1 MKTLRVTL
9 ADIIGP
15 TGTPNSTATVHA
27 RYVDTTGRG
36 RDVHLTDGT
45 IVVPV
50 RRVATMGHIDPEV
63 FDFDV
68 YANDA
73 APVREVDYGHLV
85 EVSWTVVAPTG
96 AKSSGVKRVQITD
109 SMASVVQLGLLATP
123 TPVPPYTGGYALAPD
138 LAAEVAT
145 RAAADAAL
153 DGRVDALEVAPPAHT
168 HPLADVTDAGTA
180 AAADVGDF
188 ATAAQGALAD
198 SAVQPAALT
207 SKAGNSPAQP
217 KWVST
222 FQPSHGW
229 AAASGSTP
237 TLTED
242 AVTYLYGTQSLKVDN
257 GEIVKSGLSIDLTG
271 KFLVIR
277 LRRNS
282 LPSGSTIRVRA
293 GNTELS
299 TYKEWSVTGP
309 ASNGD
314 WFTLHLAWST
324 GYAVGSPNRANIQ
337 TIRVGI
343 VGGLGSI
350 NLQAIGVR
358 ENTSPRGVVSFVFDD
373 GYASQAVAGP
383 ILGQRGV
390 AGTLYQIPH
399 TDNAEMTNPAKYMT
413 VEQIRNLRDFHG
425 WDIQAHNWGQV
436 VGYTPDALRAQ
447 MDSTLIWF
455 RDNGL
460 GTPRHYAYPGGQVD
474 ATAMSVMSEFFLSAR
489 STHGG
494 VETVPP
500 ANPYRLQSPA
510 YPFWDSNLAA
520 MKTRIDEAVADN
532 LWVIITLHKIV
543 SGVPAD
549 SLECSESALAEIA
562 DYAVASG
569 ADIRT
574 ISGVLGGDAVAPRR
588 NDELRG
594 TGMPNGVVT
603 AVVGTYYT
611 DTAGTNGAWRWLKK
625 SGTGNTGWDVVVG
638 DTGWRR
644 FSTLLNGWTG
654 ALDVRR
660 IGSAVNLRTGYP
672 GMDGSAATTST
683 PINPSV
689 TIGSGFAPPSGIAEY
704 RLLWFKQSGA
714 VVGSGYFY
722 WNGGSGQITLP
733 SFGTVNDKFSLFT
746 GTSYITNDAWP
757 TTLPGTAV

>member
-1 MKTLRVTL
+1 SRMKTLRVTL

-15 TGTPNSTATVHA
+15 TGVTGESTATVHA
-27 RYVDTTGRG
+27 RYVDTSGRG

-50 RRVATMGHIDPEV
+50 RRVASPDGDPEV

-68 YANDA
+68 YANDV

-109 SMASVVQLGLLATP
+109 SMASVVQLGLLAQP

-138 LAAEVAT
+138 LAAEVVT

-153 DGRVDALEVAPPAHT
+153 DAALAGKAATSHT
-168 HPLADVTDAGTA
+168 HTASQVSDSTTTGRALLTATDAAAARTTLALGTA
-180 AAADVGDF
+180 ATTA
-188 ATAAQGALAD
+188 ATAYATAVQGGKAD
-198 SAVQPAALT
+198 SALQPTTVTGLLAGNGTTTTGRTITGTADEITVTNGSGASGNPTLSLALTAAKVGALPIPDAGAYYPTDTIDAALQLI
-207 SKAGNSPAQP
+207 GGR
-217 KWVST
+217 
-222 FQPSHGW
+222 HI
-229 AAASGSTP
+229 
-237 TLTED
+237 
-242 AVTYLYGTQSLKVDN
+242 YGT
-257 GEIVKSGLSIDLTG
+257 
-271 KFLVIR
+271 
-277 LRRNS
+277 
-282 LPSGSTIRVRA
+282 
-293 GNTELS
+293 
-299 TYKEWSVTGP
+299 
-309 ASNGD
+309 
-314 WFTLHLAWST
+314 
-324 GYAVGSPNRANIQ
+324 GSP
-337 TIRVGI
+337 
-343 VGGLGSI
+343 
-350 NLQAIGVR
+350 
-358 ENTSPRGVVSFVFDD
+358 E
-373 GYASQAVAGP
+373 
-383 ILGQRGV
+383 
-390 AGTLYQIPH
+390 
-399 TDNAEMTNPAKYMT
+399 
-413 VEQIRNLRDFHG
+413 
-425 WDIQAHNWGQV
+425 
-436 VGYTPDALRAQ
+436 
-447 MDSTLIWF
+447 
-455 RDNGL
+455 
-460 GTPRHYAYPGGQVD
+460 
-474 ATAMSVMSEFFLSAR
+474 
-489 STHGG
+489 
-494 VETVPP
+494 
-500 ANPYRLQSPA
+500 
-510 YPFWDSNLAA
+510 
-520 MKTRIDEAVADN
+520 
-532 LWVIITLHKIV
+532 
-543 SGVPAD
+543 
-549 SLECSESALAEIA
+549 
-562 DYAVASG
+562 
-569 ADIRT
+569 
-574 ISGVLGGDAVAPRR
+574 
-588 NDELRG
+588 
-594 TGMPNGVVT
+594 GVVT

-660 IGSAVNLRTGYP
+660 VGSAVNLRTGYP